1 MFLYVTCDV
10 TAGTAAQRSDEGSNI
25 DVKNASLI
33 EGIVRKY
40 NDALVFG
47 ASEGRM
53 AYTIRD
59 PLTSGVLLCVFFVA
73 CVS

>member
-1 MFLYVTCDV
+1 MSDDV
-10 TAGTAAQRSDEGSNI
+10 TVVTAAQQSHEGSNI

-47 ASEGRM
+47 ASEDRI

-59 PLTSGVLLCVFFVA
+59 PLTSGMVFVA